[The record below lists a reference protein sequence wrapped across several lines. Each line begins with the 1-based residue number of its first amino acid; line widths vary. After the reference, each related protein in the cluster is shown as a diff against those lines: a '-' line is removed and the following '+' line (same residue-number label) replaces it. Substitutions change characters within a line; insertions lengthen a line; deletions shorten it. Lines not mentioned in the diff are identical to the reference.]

1 MKEKTMRVAAK
12 IGKSGFGDYLSFAE
26 MAEGQGVYA
35 AVECGGVMRFLSL
48 GTGTVLFLN
57 DKDLQ
62 AAVPDLWKSER
73 FVRTGE
79 KVEITITKGY

>member
-1 MKEKTMRVAAK
+1 MRVAAK

-35 AVECGGVMRFLSL
+35 AVDCVDGARFLSL
-48 GTGTVLFLN
+48 GNGAVLFLN
-57 DKDLQ
+57 NSDLQ